1 MRTWILKLT
10 IAGVLCLAAS
20 GAAAQDTTP
29 DFKLAIDDKAEV
41 VKGEKESAEPG
52 DMKAFTIVTDKNIS
66 ELQVGAEYK
75 SNGSFFE
82 VTEILSKGAA
92 GGKFAVKRTGGARD
106 PGRRWTRVLGKGPIS
121 IESRET
127 LLDRFLSGGVLMYP
141 IAFLLLVGI
150 IIAINSLWVYR
161 RGKQCPPRFV
171 DSARGAITDGDFE
184 KFNEL
189 AAGQKGLFASICCAM
204 MADFRTSTE
213 DDIRTRCESVA
224 IRQVSLLRTPLR
236 GLNFIAS
243 VAPLLG
249 LLGTVIGMI
258 ICFDSLSGEAA
269 SAGKSQAMAGG
280 IKVALLTTA
289 AGLSVAVPSLFVYFI
304 FNQKLNL
311 IVADCQTLATE
322 FVHRL
327 ARSKRGGA
335 ARPQSA
341 AKGKKKKPPAPPD
354 ETEETDEAEDES

>member
-1 MRTWILKLT
+1 MRTWILKLM
-10 IAGVLCLAAS
+10 IVGVLGCAAS
-20 GAAAQDTTP
+20 GAAAQDTGP

-41 VKGEKESAEPG
+41 VKSEKESAEPG
-52 DMKAFTIVTDKNIS
+52 DMKTFTIVTDKDIS
-66 ELQVGAEYK
+66 ELQVAAEYK

-82 VTEILSKGAA
+82 VTEILSKGSD
-92 GGKFAVKRTGGARD
+92 GGKFVVKRTGGARD
-106 PGRRWTRVLGKGPIS
+106 PGRRWTRVLGKGPLS

-171 DSARGAITDGDFE
+171 DSARGALTDGDFE
-184 KFNEL
+184 KFNGL
-189 AAGQKGLFASICCAM
+189 ARGQKGLFASICCAM
-204 MADFRTSTE
+204 MTDFGTSTE
-213 DDIRTRCESVA
+213 EDIRTRCESVA

-322 FVHRL
+322 FVHQV
-327 ARSKRGGA
+327 ARSKRDA
-335 ARPQSA
+335 TARPGSA
-341 AKGKKKKPPAPPD
+341 GKRKKKSKQAPASP
-354 ETEETDEAEDES
+354 DEAEDES